1 MKSVVLLPQ
10 LIRDG
15 VDLHAAW
22 GLPERKA
29 AALEARQKGK
39 ESVVGSPQV
48 QGLSSAPQEQAA
60 TGAAGAAGDRQH
72 ALPGSAAAD
81 FGSRQTAR

>member
-1 MKSVVLLPQ
+1 MMWTLHLWSLLG
-10 LIRDG
+10 RAE
-15 VDLHAAW
+15 V
-22 GLPERKA
+22 
-29 AALEARQKGK
+29 ALEARQKGK
-39 ESVVGSPQV
+39 ERAAGSLRAPWL
-48 QGLSSAPQEQAA
+48 GSAPQEQAA